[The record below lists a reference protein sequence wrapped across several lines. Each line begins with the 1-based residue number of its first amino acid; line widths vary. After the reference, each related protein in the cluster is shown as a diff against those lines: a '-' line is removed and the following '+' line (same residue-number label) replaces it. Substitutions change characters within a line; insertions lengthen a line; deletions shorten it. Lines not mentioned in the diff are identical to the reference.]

1 MEQIHGIAYSG
12 YVGHCVQ
19 RPHLMEMNVSH
30 RTSVR
35 LCFRFGNGIIYGPGM
50 TFCFLREFQSV
61 DEPGNVPRRRMM
73 MTAMMMVPV
82 RGLPASG
89 GRRLFLFFSVYGYLH
104 MGSRNSAGRS
114 GLRFQPHT
122 GQPQMIHYI
131 QESFF
136 IIQQFIQS
144 GHQHVSCRPH
154 IALNI

>member
-1 MEQIHGIAYSG
+1 MLLRVNA
-12 YVGHCVQ
+12 
-19 RPHLMEMNVSH
+19 VS
-30 RTSVR
+30 VIM
-35 LCFRFGNGIIYGPGM
+35 L
-50 TFCFLREFQSV
+50 
-61 DEPGNVPRRRMM
+61 
-73 MTAMMMVPV
+73 
-82 RGLPASG
+82 LPASG
-89 GRRLFLFFSVYGYLH
+89 GRRLFLFFSVYGYFH